1 MMNKLYIIIDHINGE
16 IENLYVINGY
26 DFAFYCSKTLGYIV
40 YELDLSTLEVKEI
53 KLWFMF
59 QIWILTLVITFIQAT

>member
-1 MMNKLYIIIDHINGE
+1 MKKLYIIIEHTNGE
-16 IENLYVINGY
+16 FENLYVIDGY
-26 DFAFYCSKTLGYIV
+26 DFAVYCSKTLGYIV

-59 QIWILTLVITFIQAT
+59 QM